1 LKVHLDTEIFCYI
14 GRRVEFDNVLPS
26 IDDIY
31 TEFQTAFEIH
41 GCNEDVMEEMIDMYV
56 RSTNLDG
63 VDIQWEG
70 DIHESRYK
78 RAAEDTSLP
87 SKTA

>member
-1 LKVHLDTEIFCYI
+1 VIALLDTEIFCYI

-31 TEFQTAFEIH
+31 TEFQTAFEIQ

-63 VDIQWEG
+63 VIIEWE
-70 DIHESRYK
+70 E
-78 RAAEDTSLP
+78 AA
-87 SKTA
+87 

>member
-1 LKVHLDTEIFCYI
+1 LLDTEIFCYI

-31 TEFQTAFEIH
+31 TEFQTAFEIQ

-63 VDIQWEG
+63 VIIEWE
-70 DIHESRYK
+70 E
-78 RAAEDTSLP
+78 AA
-87 SKTA
+87 